1 MTKFL
6 PLIVLVAAGC
16 ATAPP
21 PPALVRPTSSGL
33 AEGTFHGTTIA
44 EVQSRFA
51 AACTRQGRT
60 VDNINSMQ
68 ISCFHDQLGLRA
80 ETWRYTTTWTMVQAG
95 LGRSRQRGSADRV
108 SRRTDV
114 IHARRQRRH
123 QSDAGYVG
131 QARGGLRIF
140 SGRRRYRVADAL

>member
-95 LGRSRQRGSADRV
+95 SDVRASAEALIGYPGGPTSSMRGDNAVTNQMQATLVKLGAD
-108 SRRTDV
+108 
-114 IHARRQRRH
+114 
-123 QSDAGYVG
+123 
-131 QARGGLRIF
+131 
-140 SGRRRYRVADAL
+140 